1 MATKQEITDAAFR
14 LFAERG
20 FHETTTDSIAKMIG
34 LKKQSLY
41 SHFSNKKEIVFEVLN
56 EHSEQISR
64 VVDEILIEDHDKPAD
79 ILLKSIFIRLARYFS
94 QREKIMFWKRIFL
107 FEANGEFSDIIKNS
121 NYSFHKKMVTEL
133 GDILRSRYP
142 YLNDPDRLRSFLLS
156 YMVLISGYM
165 DWLLTDGF
173 DLNTIEK
180 IYDVFW
186 YCSKSLFQE

>member
-186 YCSKSLFQE
+186 YGSKSLFQE